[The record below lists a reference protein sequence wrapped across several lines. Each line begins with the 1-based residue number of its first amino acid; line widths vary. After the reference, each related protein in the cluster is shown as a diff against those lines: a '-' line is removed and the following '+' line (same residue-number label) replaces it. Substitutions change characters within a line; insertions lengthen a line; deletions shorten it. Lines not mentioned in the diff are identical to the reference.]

1 MSATTHV
8 RCLTLPSHPCPPS
21 IHLFTTFHE
30 IHPMVDCFSLDLS
43 RLQCRFLAEH
53 DLLLKMEQFIALQ
66 PPKPQSTL
74 QMHNEESQAT

>member
-1 MSATTHV
+1 MFNSSFPP
-8 RCLTLPSHPCPPS
+8 LPPTPR

-43 RLQCRFLAEH
+43 RLQCRFLAEQ
-53 DLLLKMEQFIALQ
+53 DLLLKMEQFIVRQ